1 MIDKRVETKDL
12 QEESTDYSALKKE
25 NFELKVNV
33 TGMTLISEK
42 AISESIGLKKENF
55 ELKVILAAM
64 SIAFMSVVIVGGV
77 LTMNVVADEL
87 FPYESSKEM
96 QTDLLTFEEFKAKRG
111 SDE

>member
-1 MIDKRVETKDL
+1 MIDKGIDK
-12 QEESTDYSALKKE
+12 QEESTDYSA
-25 NFELKVNV
+25 
-33 TGMTLISEK
+33 
-42 AISESIGLKKENF
+42 LKKENF

-87 FPYESSKEM
+87 FPYEGSKEI
-96 QTDLLTFEEFKAKRG
+96 QTDLLTLEEFKGKGG